1 MTSLYL
7 THLAPKFKVGEEPER
22 SEVRFRGQTGKHLL
36 VLRLTGFDPHPTSR
50 PGQKTPALPE
60 REDRMLAAWYR
71 SLDTLAR
78 EGHMT
83 VIIGR
88 RELIAALGGAAGWP
102 LVARAQQPERPE
114 KPVIG

>member
-1 MTSLYL
+1 MVPTEDGGV
-7 THLAPKFKVGEEPER
+7 HDIIAPHSPGPEVQGGGGAR
-22 SEVRFRGQTGKHLL
+22 AIGGPLSGQTGKHLL

-88 RELIAALGGAAGWP
+88 RE
-102 LVARAQQPERPE
+102 
-114 KPVIG
+114 